1 MGGLLLQQGVN
12 FLLLG
17 SIYALVSIGL
27 NLVYGIMRI
36 INFAH
41 AQFYMIGAFV
51 AVIFANW
58 LGLPYLLAV
67 VAAFVVTAVLGAIAE
82 FLIVRPVQND
92 ELRAMTSTLGL
103 LLMLGAL
110 ASLIFGPQQNS
121 VDLPISGGTRVLGVY
136 ISFYS
141 LVLIAGVA
149 IALVCLTLLLR
160 KTWTGRA
167 LYAIAQNVDGARLQ
181 GINISRMRL
190 IGFGLGCALAGLAG
204 ALMAPIIATDP
215 NTGDSILL
223 KIFIILVLGGLGTLV
238 GAAIGAF
245 TLAAVETLGIVFFG
259 QYSILVAYVLVLL
272 VLVVWPAGLF
282 RRVR

>member
-27 NLVYGIMRI
+27 NMVYGIMRI

-41 AQFYMIGAFV
+41 AQFYMVGAFM
-51 AVIFANW
+51 AVVFANW
-58 LGLPYLLAV
+58 LGLHYVLAV
-67 VAAFVVTAVLGAIAE
+67 VMAFVVTVLLGSVAE

-103 LLMLGAL
+103 LLILGAV
-110 ASLIFGPQQNS
+110 ASLLFGPQQHS
-121 VDLPISGGTRVLGVY
+121 VDLPVAGGARVLGVY

-141 LVLIAGVA
+141 LILIACVA
-149 IALVCLTLLLR
+149 CSLIGLTLLLR
-160 KTWTGRA
+160 RTWTGRA
-167 LYAIAQNVDGARLQ
+167 LYAISQNVDGARLQ
-181 GINISRMRL
+181 GINVSKMRL
-190 IGFGLGCALAGLAG
+190 IGFGLGCGLAGLAG

-259 QYSILVAYVLVLL
+259 QFSILVAYLLVLL
-272 VLVVWPAGLF
+272 VLILWPAGLL
-282 RRVR
+282 RRAR